1 MNLVNGVIISKQT
14 TFSCFLPTFA
24 HKVCKVN
31 RAVGKLVSYLPSCY
45 KASQDVSWLF
55 LKYEWNENIF
65 TFVTFLHFYNCYTK
79 LPFNEWSHCTGHSY
93 SSSGKPSKTWGF
105 WKISPVH
112 VLNVELFHCFL
123 QWKEVEISRMKWKE
137 KNIKKTNKTW
147 FWSTFWWNMRIPSLL
162 RLLEVTEKNFQVASV
177 FLFDLK
183 TVSLI
188 AGVAGTQHSQGAIP
202 VIGYEYTRPS
212 SALQLF

>member
-1 MNLVNGVIISKQT
+1 
-14 TFSCFLPTFA
+14 
-24 HKVCKVN
+24 
-31 RAVGKLVSYLPSCY
+31 
-45 KASQDVSWLF
+45 
-55 LKYEWNENIF
+55 
-65 TFVTFLHFYNCYTK
+65 
-79 LPFNEWSHCTGHSY
+79 
-93 SSSGKPSKTWGF
+93 
-105 WKISPVH
+105 
-112 VLNVELFHCFL
+112 
-123 QWKEVEISRMKWKE
+123 
-137 KNIKKTNKTW
+137 
-147 FWSTFWWNMRIPSLL
+147 MRIPSLL